1 MNIRDMSLQEY
12 CGLSRP
18 RFVVDPR
25 QDAAWYFGNAA
36 VQDSI
41 VERIRSDVDVRGVPK
56 FGVVGR
62 FGSGKTHTLFHLE
75 HWFESG
81 KSGYVFRTFYS
92 RIAPYTEDDPQTRG
106 WCYIHRK
113 ILDAMGERFLRE
125 LVRAA
130 DQKPGAR
137 ERDLSL
143 ELQDHLTF
151 GDANLKQSLGYVL
164 ANFFLRETRDTS
176 EAWKW
181 LKGQASCHG
190 ATKDLE
196 TSSDMINVL
205 LNLGK
210 LCRWA
215 LGQPV
220 VLLLDE
226 GQALEEVKKA
236 SITQIHDGFL
246 QLAEPENEDVGFVL
260 AIFGTGGRIIP
271 SVLMAPPDILSRLG
285 VTERTLFHAFIDLKG
300 MIRNKDDFRS
310 FAEQVLS
317 NLIDQSRATAMI
329 REFQL
334 PAEVKPSKLPFTE
347 EALDR
352 ITEMI
357 FEHEDN
363 RNPRRII
370 STLAKLAS
378 EAYQRAKAQ
387 DRYVVADRAFVE
399 PILRNF

>member
-1 MNIRDMSLQEY
+1 
-12 CGLSRP
+12 
-18 RFVVDPR
+18 VDPR
-25 QDAAWYFGNAA
+25 EDAAWYFGNST

-41 VERIRSDVDVRGVPK
+41 VERIKSDVDVRGVPK
-56 FGVVGR
+56 LGVLGR

-75 HWFESG
+75 HWFQSG
-81 KSGYVFRTFYS
+81 NSGYEFRTFYA
-92 RIAPYTEDDPQTRG
+92 RFAPYTEDDPQTRG
-106 WCYIHRK
+106 WSYIHRK

-130 DQKPGAR
+130 DQKPGGR
-137 ERDLSL
+137 VRDLSL

-181 LKGQASCHG
+181 LKGQESCHG
-190 ATKDLE
+190 TTKDLE
-196 TSSDMINVL
+196 TSSDLINVL

-215 LGQPV
+215 LGQPL

-236 SITQIHDGFL
+236 SHTQIHDSFL

-271 SVLMAPPDILSRLG
+271 PVLMTPPDILSRLG

-300 MIRNKDDFRS
+300 VIRNKDDLRNFS
-310 FAEQVLS
+310 DQVLS
-317 NLIDQSRATAMI
+317 NLIDQSRAATLI
-329 REFQL
+329 SEFQL
-334 PAEVKPSKLPFTE
+334 PPEVKPSRLPFTD

-352 ITEMI
+352 ITEVL

-363 RNPRRII
+363 RNPRMII
-370 STLAKLAS
+370 TTLARLAS
-378 EAYQRAKAQ
+378 QAYQTAKAEN
-387 DRYVVADRAFVE
+387 RYVVADRAFVE
-399 PILRNF
+399 PVVRNF

>member
-1 MNIRDMSLQEY
+1 
-12 CGLSRP
+12 
-18 RFVVDPR
+18 
-25 QDAAWYFGNAA
+25 
-36 VQDSI
+36 
-41 VERIRSDVDVRGVPK
+41 
-56 FGVVGR
+56 GR
-62 FGSGKTHTLFHLE
+62 FGSGKTHNLFHLE
-75 HWFESG
+75 HWFQSG
-81 KSGYVFRTFYS
+81 DSGYQFRTFYA

-106 WCYIHRK
+106 WSYIHRK
-113 ILDAMGERFLRE
+113 ILDAMGEHFLRE

-130 DQKPGAR
+130 DQKPGGR

-181 LKGQASCHG
+181 LKGQESCHG
-190 ATKDLE
+190 TTKDLE

-215 LGQPV
+215 LGQPI

-246 QLAEPENEDVGFVL
+246 QLAEAENEDVGFVL
-260 AIFGTGGRIIP
+260 AIFGTGGRMIP
-271 SVLMAPPDILSRLG
+271 AVLMSPPDILSRLG
-285 VTERTLFHAFIDLKG
+285 VTERTLSHAFFDLKG
-300 MIRNKDDFRS
+300 MIRNKDDSRS
-310 FAEQVLS
+310 FMDQVLS
-317 NLIDQSRATAMI
+317 NLIDQSRAATLI
-329 REFQL
+329 SEFQL
-334 PAEVKPSKLPFTE
+334 PAEVTPDRLPFTE

-352 ITEMI
+352 IAETI
-357 FEHEDN
+357 SQHEDN
-363 RNPRRII
+363 RNPRMII
-370 STLAKLAS
+370 TTLARLAS

-399 PILRNF
+399 PIVRDF